1 MNNVYLIC
9 YNVSMIK
16 TGKQNDIGKIG
27 KQNDIPLLN
36 KGFHD
41 INPVVCGW
49 QDCDSGHSFG
59 PSIREYYLIHY
70 ILDGKG
76 IFERQGTVYSLGKGN
91 MFLIRPYELTYYQAD
106 ADNPWSYVWIGF
118 NGAIAEELIDGSG
131 FDRSPIVYSPSSAF
145 IFKNMISAD
154 KLGQSVEI
162 YLCGLIF
169 ELFARLKEENNVNTC
184 AAQAYARR
192 AENYIQSNYMY
203 DISVAGIAKMLGID
217 RRYLYRIFVE
227 YIGTSPQKYLLKY
240 RLGKAAELLSQY
252 DCIVSEAARSC
263 GYKDTFNFSKM
274 FKKEYGISPSEYK
287 KKIK

>member
-1 MNNVYLIC
+1 M
-9 YNVSMIK
+9 
-16 TGKQNDIGKIG
+16 GKRG

-49 QDCDSGHSFG
+49 QDCKSGHFFG
-59 PSIREYYLIHY
+59 PAIREYYLIHY

-76 IFERQGTVYSLGKGN
+76 IFERKGKVYSLGKGS
-91 MFLIRPYELTYYQAD
+91 MFLIRPHEVTYYEAD
-106 ADNPWSYVWIGF
+106 KQNPWSYVWIGF
-118 NGAIAEELIDGSG
+118 SGALSEELIDGSG
-131 FDRSPIVYSPSSAF
+131 FDKSPIVYSPGSAF

-154 KLGQSVEI
+154 KLSQSAEI

-169 ELFARLKEENNVNTC
+169 ELFARLKEENNVDTC
-184 AAQAYARR
+184 AAQVYARR

-227 YIGTSPQKYLLKY
+227 HIGTSPQKYLLKY

-263 GYKDTFNFSKM
+263 GYKDAFNFSKM
-274 FKKEYGISPSEYK
+274 FKKEYGVSPSEYK
-287 KKIK
+287 KRLNN